1 MVVDGEQKIPGGQ
14 DTAFIGNAKS
24 RLVSEHLN
32 HITRAIEGET
42 NISKDIQVS
51 FEILAKY
58 YYGTRLYCI
67 VSDSTGQPK
76 IIYPEDIVGST
87 APVSQ
92 VAVIA
97 YIEPYLNIR
106 STLFLPAAD
115 APWSLS
121 GDFGEGQSTGT
132 PGRPASLAM
141 VEANN
146 LQADEAIS
154 PGTAALS
161 ESRFSSTSANAT
173 AVLSQV
179 QPPTPAALGVLQVQG
194 AASGFSANTRRT
206 LQHGRSTGSMPM
218 SALMPMRSHLSSIGA
233 VFVEDIGNLQGR
245 DTVFCRQELDQFGS
259 QLALMLERKSG
270 IEGTRLK
277 TEHGALAASSNA
289 MYQSASYT
297 LEQVHWLRT
306 SYYGRLRAQR
316 ETSWFLGLVFSP
328 DTYVI
333 AYCMLTGQESLRERI
348 GSMLWHHFYVIRAL
362 AVASGRRDVEI
373 ADLREEFNNLFAS
386 IGLATQLDNISLAF
400 TVFSRVQHSAASG
413 HFGPS
418 RPFVIGSENIV
429 SPYNDAVLTYASG
442 RDLRYWEVF
451 ASLVGPHTYML
462 SYDTSKLDLTPGDS
476 VQRKVATS
484 LSQVAGV
491 EELHRVLASL
501 VTEGNLPRYYLAA
514 TLLPDAAAE
523 ELPVLDRV
531 D

>member
-1 MVVDGEQKIPGGQ
+1 
-14 DTAFIGNAKS
+14 
-24 RLVSEHLN
+24 
-32 HITRAIEGET
+32 
-42 NISKDIQVS
+42 
-51 FEILAKY
+51 
-58 YYGTRLYCI
+58 
-67 VSDSTGQPK
+67 
-76 IIYPEDIVGST
+76 
-87 APVSQ
+87 
-92 VAVIA
+92 
-97 YIEPYLNIR
+97 
-106 STLFLPAAD
+106 
-115 APWSLS
+115 
-121 GDFGEGQSTGT
+121 
-132 PGRPASLAM
+132 
-141 VEANN
+141 
-146 LQADEAIS
+146 
-154 PGTAALS
+154 
-161 ESRFSSTSANAT
+161 
-173 AVLSQV
+173 
-179 QPPTPAALGVLQVQG
+179 
-194 AASGFSANTRRT
+194 
-206 LQHGRSTGSMPM
+206 
-218 SALMPMRSHLSSIGA
+218 
-233 VFVEDIGNLQGR
+233 
-245 DTVFCRQELDQFGS
+245 
-259 QLALMLERKSG
+259 
-270 IEGTRLK
+270 
-277 TEHGALAASSNA
+277 
-289 MYQSASYT
+289 
-297 LEQVHWLRT
+297 
-306 SYYGRLRAQR
+306 
-316 ETSWFLGLVFSP
+316 LVFSP

-514 TLLPDAAAE
+514 TMLSDVPAE